1 MPTPQ
6 NYLLLALIGIA
17 AASAAKLSP
26 KPQIVSTTW
35 ISESAREAELQVN
48 KASSAAPTKTPVL
61 CPAPGR
67 A

>member
-6 NYLLLALIGIA
+6 NCLLLALIGIA
-17 AASAAKLSP
+17 AASAAKLPP
-26 KPQIVSTTW
+26 KPQIVFATW
-35 ISESAREAELQVN
+35 TSESAREAELRVN

-61 CPAPGR
+61 RPAPGR